1 MCRLICKIR
10 KGEGLWTAPSPNEVI
25 PSAATPPRDFSA
37 LALFSHDVP
46 DSADPPAAEQYSRG
60 PTNKDLSY
68 EIRGRGSGIRRRE
81 RERRG
86 YVTGYFSG
94 GGGAIACT
102 PKHSAVTRKSGK
114 LVLPPPFPDR
124 FGRNLGEIMVAKS
137 RNHAPIS
144 RACGRVAIKS
154 AHPPTHT
161 RRAHKHKDAS
171 RGSFGGQ
178 SKSSPP
184 RRQLL

>member
-1 MCRLICKIR
+1 M
-10 KGEGLWTAPSPNEVI
+10 SP
-25 PSAATPPRDFSA
+25 
-37 LALFSHDVP
+37 L
-46 DSADPPAAEQYSRG
+46 ADPPAPAEQYSRG

-81 RERRG
+81 RREKGLCDGLFFWRRRNRMYPQTLCRHAKIRKIG
-86 YVTGYFSG
+86 PSAPFFRPFRSQFG
-94 GGGAIACT
+94 GDYGSKITQPRADLT
-102 PKHSAVTRKSGK
+102 SVRK
-114 LVLPPPFPDR
+114 
-124 FGRNLGEIMVAKS
+124 GRDKIGS
-137 RNHAPIS
+137 PTH
-144 RACGRVAIKS
+144 
-154 AHPPTHT
+154 THT